1 VGNRRG
7 TGPLARVVAGAT
19 IAKLTLR
26 ADLDR
31 LGIRRLVLAIHDVS
45 FPSDPDEDLGRGA
58 PTTRASERLFAHARA
73 LGFTG
78 IQLGPQGQTSRGNPS
93 PYDGTQLSRH
103 LGTIAVRSLR
113 PGGAFE
119 GLVEPRA
126 LDAALWR
133 SGGRASHAH
142 AYDAIHALVAAAY
155 DGLARR
161 PDLRERAGAFRRAS
175 ASWLDHDAACS
186 GDPERY
192 AFGQFLAHD
201 EHARLRAR
209 CPLEL
214 WGDLQIGY
222 SECDARRA
230 ADALLAGWAMGA
242 PPSRTNPA
250 GQPWG
255 YPVLDP
261 DRFAQAGRAL
271 VALRAGKMFGEYD
284 GVRIDHPHGLVCPW
298 VYAGDVQHGSRLL
311 ESPDVP
317 ELARFAIAREDQL
330 DRTRPRYADDWVR
343 ELDDAQV
350 ERYAVLFDELVAAA
364 RRHGRDPDALS
375 CEVLSTMPL
384 PLARVLARHG
394 LGRWRVTQ
402 KANLDDPDDVY
413 RVEHAAPADW
423 VMLGNHDTA
432 PIAAVIRGWTPARR
446 EQWAR
451 RLAERLHL
459 AEPARLADER
469 FLATAMLAELFASRA
484 ENVSI
489 FWADLFG
496 VDERFNVP
504 GVISDD
510 NWGLRL
516 PPDFEQMHGLDVALA
531 AQLALLGRACAAEQ

>member
-1 VGNRRG
+1 M
-7 TGPLARVVAGAT
+7 
-19 IAKLTLR
+19 IR
-26 ADLDR
+26 ADLEQ
-31 LGIRRLVLAIHDVS
+31 LGVRRLVFAIHDVS
-45 FPSDPDEDLGRGA
+45 FPSDAGEDLGRGA
-58 PTTRASERLFAHARA
+58 PTTRAAERLLAHARG
-73 LGFTG
+73 LGFTA

-93 PYDGTQLSRH
+93 PYDSTQLSRH
-103 LGTIAVRSLR
+103 LGTIAVRSFAI
-113 PGGAFE
+113 GGAFE
-119 GLVEPRA
+119 GLVDARA
-126 LDAALWR
+126 LDAALWPA
-133 SGGRASHAH
+133 GGRANHAH
-142 AYDAIHALVAAAY
+142 AHDAIHALVAAAY
-155 DGLARR
+155 AGLARR
-161 PDLRERAGAFRRAS
+161 PDLRERAGEFRRAN
-175 ASWLDHDAACS
+175 ASWLDHDAAGS
-186 GDPERY
+186 DDPDRY

-222 SECDARRA
+222 AECDVRRA
-230 ADALLAGWAMGA
+230 TAALLPGWAMGA

-261 DRFAQAGRAL
+261 DQFAGPGRAL
-271 VALRAGKMFGEYD
+271 VALRADKMFGEYD
-284 GVRIDHPHGLVCPW
+284 GLRVDHPHGLVCPW
-298 VYAGDVQHGSRLL
+298 VYQGDVQHGARLL

-317 ELARFAIAREDQL
+317 ELARFAIARADQI
-330 DRTRPRYADDWVR
+330 DHARARYADDWVR
-343 ELDDAQV
+343 ELDAAQV
-350 ERYAVLFDELVAAA
+350 DRYAILFDELLAAA
-364 RRHGRDPDALS
+364 RRHGRDGDALS

-413 RVEHAAPADW
+413 RVEHAARADW

-432 PIAAVIRGWTPARR
+432 PIAAAIRRWPPAHR

-451 RLAERLHL
+451 RLGERLHL
-459 AEPARLADER
+459 AEPARLADDR

-510 NWGLRL
+510 NWALRL
-516 PPDFEQMHGLDVALA
+516 PPDFEQMRGLDVALA
-531 AQLALLGRACAAEQ
+531 VELALQSQKHRA